1 MSHPST
7 SRLEEDTFLQIL
19 TWVEEVVEGRGA
31 SLAQMMVSTVL
42 GLIPFVGQAVDAYN
56 ILRCLYQL
64 TRTPDSGQ
72 HWLDLVLSLV
82 ALVPGFG
89 DALKNV
95 FNMLRQGKPMGRI
108 LDSLPRHVRG
118 DIETWFRQLDWARYT
133 VETIQHID
141 AILAGLINMLSRSL
155 STWALGR
162 KGVQRLIEQL
172 RQLQD
177 MAEHQITEALHTL
190 KRAHQKAL
198 ADPLPSTTARTPS
211 APGGS
216 KAPAPNSQASGN
228 VATSTAGTQLPA
240 QGRVTAQQRQSERS
254 SQKPHQ
260 ISVSG
265 EHIADY
271 YFVKRQRRRA
281 KVNHRGKLYEMS
293 QPGHRGI
300 DHVWHGGGLPLSYR
314 ISDTKGTGGAFHKLE
329 TAKAVFAGLEY
340 GIDAYLGME
349 DEKRVERAV
358 NKPTVGDG
366 RQLSHKWIA
375 AKIEGADLV
384 EGHAQRLSRQI
395 EAWEGV
401 EFKMGAET
409 LIENGETTR
418 HLVKCP
424 YDRSLITVVGP
435 NHNLHER
442 AKGPV
447 TPKCCKA
454 SVSHQIG
461 TEFVLPTQM
470 LIK

>member
-1 MSHPST
+1 MSHSSI
-7 SRLEEDTFLQIL
+7 SRLEDDTFLQVL

-56 ILRCLYQL
+56 ILRCL
-64 TRTPDSGQ
+64 
-72 HWLDLVLSLV
+72 
-82 ALVPGFG
+82 
-89 DALKNV
+89 
-95 FNMLRQGKPMGRI
+95 
-108 LDSLPRHVRG
+108 
-118 DIETWFRQLDWARYT
+118 
-133 VETIQHID
+133 
-141 AILAGLINMLSRSL
+141 
-155 STWALGR
+155 
-162 KGVQRLIEQL
+162 
-172 RQLQD
+172 
-177 MAEHQITEALHTL
+177 
-190 KRAHQKAL
+190 
-198 ADPLPSTTARTPS
+198 
-211 APGGS
+211 
-216 KAPAPNSQASGN
+216 
-228 VATSTAGTQLPA
+228 
-240 QGRVTAQQRQSERS
+240 
-254 SQKPHQ
+254 
-260 ISVSG
+260 
-265 EHIADY
+265 
-271 YFVKRQRRRA
+271 
-281 KVNHRGKLYEMS
+281 
-293 QPGHRGI
+293 
-300 DHVWHGGGLPLSYR
+300 YR

-375 AKIEGADLV
+375 AKIRDAQLV
-384 EGHAQRLSRQI
+384 EQHKLVLGRQI

-409 LIENGETTR
+409 LIEAGEPTR
-418 HLVKCP
+418 YLVKCP

-442 AKGPV
+442 AKGSV

-454 SVSHQIG
+454 AASHQIG